1 MNEEPKEKTLM
12 GKIFSGM
19 FGRIKAPFE
28 GDNTQSEAGSS
39 EGFSFW
45 RIAEL
50 GVKGVNALGD
60 HDYTLVRD
68 YNDKGNVR
76 GLIVVEE

>member
-1 MNEEPKEKTLM
+1 
-12 GKIFSGM
+12 M
-19 FGRIKAPFE
+19 FGRVKAPFE
-28 GDNTQSEAGSS
+28 SDNTQSETGSS

-45 RIAEL
+45 DVAEL

-60 HDYTLVRD
+60 HDYTVVRD